1 MSSRYRIWNRAAVLL
16 TASVLSGCSATGYP
30 IHSLAEE
37 INATLGRSRTTAEAG
52 DNIRVVFPYRS
63 DWDQDARI
71 QDDGYATFTLV
82 GAVKVVGM
90 TVDQLNEELVKR
102 YNEASGSEQI
112 ELTADILSGVA
123 QGSDSTDTSNVVYVI
138 GDVASPGSVRLTG
151 RQVTL
156 IEAISAAGGH
166 LKATANLR
174 NTVLIRRIRGSNEM
188 RSWRL
193 DADVYGWG
201 DEPAV
206 FLQARDV
213 VFVPNTAIDDVNIWV
228 DQYIRKMIPVPGF
241 GIPASAL

>member
-1 MSSRYRIWNRAAVLL
+1 MLSFSRTWNRVAVLL
-16 TASVLSGCSATGYP
+16 TASVLAGCSATGRP
-30 IHSLAEE
+30 ISSLAEE
-37 INATLGRSRTTAEAG
+37 INATLGRTRTVAEAG
-52 DNIRVVFPYRS
+52 DNIQVVFPYRS
-63 DWDQDARI
+63 EWNHEARI
-71 QDDGYATFTLV
+71 QDDGFATFTLL

-90 TVDQLNEELVKR
+90 TVDELNASLVKR

-112 ELTADILSGVA
+112 EMTADILPGVA

-138 GDVASPGSVRLTG
+138 GDVQSPGSVRLTG

-156 IEAISAAGGH
+156 IEAIGAAGGH
-166 LKATANLR
+166 LKDTANLR

-201 DEPAV
+201 DQPAV

-228 DQYIRKMIPVPGF
+228 DQYIRQMIPLPGF
-241 GIPASAL
+241 GLPAAAL

>member
-1 MSSRYRIWNRAAVLL
+1 MPSFSRTWSRLAVLL
-16 TASVLSGCSATGYP
+16 TASLLAGCSAVGNS
-30 IHSLAEE
+30 IGSLADE
-37 INATLGRSRTTAEAG
+37 INATLGRTRTVAEAG
-52 DNIRVVFPYRS
+52 DNIRVVFPFRT
-63 DWDQDARI
+63 DWNHEARI
-71 QDDGYATFTLV
+71 QDDGFATFTLL

-90 TVDQLNEELVKR
+90 TVDELNASLVKR
-102 YNEASGSEQI
+102 YNDASGSEQI
-112 ELTADILSGVA
+112 ELTADILPGVA

-156 IEAISAAGGH
+156 VEAISAAGGH
-166 LKATANLR
+166 LKTTANLR

-201 DEPAV
+201 DQPAV

-228 DQYIRKMIPVPGF
+228 DQYFRKMIPVPGF
-241 GIPASAL
+241 GVSPASF